1 MRGITRSY
9 SQIELIRPNAQSKGV
24 AKNAMQQHELLAK
37 LKHVNNTARERFIA
51 QPYAETLARDAL
63 RSEIQFGVPD
73 KLHNA
78 SLTYNGTR
86 ARDLIG
92 FISEQVNEHGTPADK
107 AKLESVSNKL
117 ANLAGREKDEKKIAG
132 QLDEL
137 VSKFSRGAGEKLINN
152 FVETYCYPAWLKYH
166 ESQGID
172 VKDKETFNEQ
182 LNACSTVLNR
192 RLDVMSEPGK
202 PWELLAQNMSMLI
215 DECAAVSKALIRH
228 DFDAPPADAEPE
240 KPEALKTTPD
250 GRRYDIHGGADKCGI
265 TLHINNSNSNRNGD
279 ISNAPVYPGGHSA
292 AVDPHTRRLEIVEKL
307 NISPSEKYELARRII
322 DGCYGSRVIDHI
334 ESVRVDNQ
342 DSVTEQPP
350 VIPPFAQQSEVPPV
364 DDSINTRADDVDSQ
378 RTRASK
384 QDPDERISDPARNVS
399 TRAPETPPRVDEP
412 RTRSQDEQPSPAAT
426 QTPATRSAGENKT
439 TRIYTTERSLPQWS
453 WREPMKV
460 HHFAPMNKPVEA
472 FPTLT
477 PVNGQRPAASPTQS
491 PVDEPMIST
500 SDVLRDGAT
509 FRQAVR
515 GTSSHLPEPSV
526 AELVTLGDVS
536 QENSSVSSSVDE
548 ADGGAQNAANP
559 FSIADRIRYFEE
571 AQKAE
576 TQPASPRVSR
586 PTSRTAPGQVYSTI
600 RTRNRWNFDVPEPK
614 SFVPR
619 NTDASD
625 SGTVRRGD
633 VTNGSVKNT
642 NPAGEYGDE

>member
-1 MRGITRSY
+1 M
-9 SQIELIRPNAQSKGV
+9 

-51 QPYAETLARDAL
+51 QPYDDALARDVL
-63 RSEIQFGVPD
+63 RSEIQLGVPD

-92 FISEQVNEHGTPADK
+92 FISEQVNERGTPADK
-107 AKLESVSNKL
+107 AKLDSVSNKL
-117 ANLAGREKDEKKIAG
+117 ANLAGLEKDEKKIAG

-137 VSKFSRGAGEKLINN
+137 VSKFARGSGEKFINN
-152 FVETYCYPAWLKYH
+152 FMETHCYPAWIKYH

-172 VKDKETFNEQ
+172 VKDKETFNKQ

-202 PWELLAQNMSMLI
+202 PWELLVQNMSMLI
-215 DECAAVSKALIRH
+215 DECAAVSKTLIRH
-228 DFDAPPADAEPE
+228 EFDAPPADAEPE
-240 KPEALKTTPD
+240 KPEALKATPN
-250 GRRYDIHGGADKCGI
+250 GRRYDIHGGADKGGM
-265 TLHINNSNSNRNGD
+265 TLHINNSNSNHNGD

-307 NISPSEKYELARRII
+307 NISPSEKYELARHII
-322 DGCYGSRVIDHI
+322 DGCYGSRVIAHI

-342 DSVTEQPP
+342 DSVTEQTQ

-364 DDSINTRADDVDSQ
+364 DDSVNTRADDVYSQ
-378 RTRASK
+378 RTHARE
-384 QDPDERISDPARNVS
+384 QDPDERIPDPARNVS
-399 TRAPETPPRVDEP
+399 TRAPEMPPRADEP

-426 QTPATRSAGENKT
+426 RSVATQTPATRSAGENKT
-439 TRIYTTERSLPQWS
+439 TQIYTTERTLTQWS
-453 WREPMKV
+453 RRESVKV
-460 HHFAPMNKPVEA
+460 HHFAPMNKPAEG
-472 FPTLT
+472 FPTLK
-477 PVNGQRPAASPTQS
+477 PVNGQRPAASPTPEQS
-491 PVDEPMIST
+491 VTQPPVDEPMISA
-500 SDVLRDGAT
+500 SDVMRGGAT
-509 FRQAVR
+509 VR
-515 GTSSHLPEPSV
+515 RTVRVASSHLPEPSV
-526 AELVTLGDVS
+526 AGLVTLGDVG

-559 FSIADRIRYFEE
+559 FSITDRIRYFEQ
-571 AQKAE
+571 AQK

-586 PTSRTAPGQVYSTI
+586 PTSRTAPDHVYSTI
-600 RTRNRWNFDVPEPK
+600 RTRSRWNFDVPEPK

-625 SGTVRRGD
+625 SGTMSRGD
-633 VTNGSVKNT
+633 VTNGSVKDT
-642 NPAGEYGDE
+642 NSAGEYDDE